1 VKNSSKIN
9 IVLDADMIYNPNAG
23 RFPSGILAERA
34 ANVLRSYGW
43 SIRLMRTENGGHVT
57 QLARKA
63 AEEGKEALFVVG
75 GDGTINLAL
84 RGLAGS
90 ATALGVLPGG
100 TANVLAQELGLPGL
114 TWTRWMALEE
124 SARRLAEARIREVDI
139 GICGDIPFLMWAGVG
154 LDAFAIHHIE
164 PRPRGEKL
172 FANVAYAASTAWHAS
187 FWHGI
192 NLKVIADNLH
202 ISGHYLLAL
211 MSNIHLYA
219 GGLANISPFAR
230 LDDGRIDLWLFEG
243 DTLGDTIQRA
253 WDIYAG
259 RHVDSEKVHC
269 TSFNHLIL
277 ESDTTLYVQ
286 VDAEPMPCTTH
297 FIEVKVISK
306 GLRLLVP
313 METPRELFS
322 QEKI

>member
-1 VKNSSKIN
+1 
-9 IVLDADMIYNPNAG
+9 MIYNPNAG

-34 ANVLRSYGW
+34 ADVLRANGW
-43 SIRLMRTENGGHVT
+43 AIRLIRTHDAEHVT
-57 QLARKA
+57 QLAHRA

-75 GDGTINLAL
+75 GDGTINLAV

-90 ATALGVLPGG
+90 ITALGVLPGG

-124 SARRLAEARIREVDI
+124 SARRLTEATAREVDI
-139 GICGDIPFLMWAGVG
+139 GQCADTPFLMWSGVG

-187 FWHGI
+187 LWHGI
-192 NLKVIADNLH
+192 NLTVIADNLQV
-202 ISGHYLLAL
+202 SGHYLLAL

-219 GGLANISPFAR
+219 GGLAQISPFAL
-230 LDDGRIDLWLFEG
+230 LDDGAMDLWLFEG
-243 DTLGDTIQRA
+243 DTLGDTLQMA
-253 WDIYAG
+253 WDLYAG
-259 RHVDSEKVHC
+259 RHVDSDKVRHI
-269 TSFNHLIL
+269 SFKHLRL
-277 ESDTTLYVQ
+277 ESDSPLYVQ
-286 VDAEPMPCTTH
+286 VDAEPLPYH
-297 FIEVKVISK
+297 AHSIEIKVISR

-313 METPRELFS
+313 KVTPRELFGNKES
-322 QEKI
+322 L

>member
-1 VKNSSKIN
+1 MQA
-9 IVLDADMIYNPNAG
+9 ADMIYNPNAG

-34 ANVLRSYGW
+34 ADVLRANGW
-43 SIRLMRTENGGHVT
+43 DIRLIRTQDADHVT
-57 QLARKA
+57 RLARRA
-63 AEEGKEALFVVG
+63 VEEEKDALFVVG
-75 GDGTINLAL
+75 GDGTINLAV

-124 SARRLAEARIREVDI
+124 SARRLAGAPARLVDI
-139 GICGDIPFLMWAGVG
+139 GQCAGIPFLMWAGVG

-187 FWHGI
+187 LWHGI
-192 NLKVIADNLH
+192 NLRVTADNLQ

-219 GGLANISPFAR
+219 GGLAQVSPFAL
-230 LDDGRIDLWLFEG
+230 LDDGTMDLWLFEG
-243 DTLGDTIQRA
+243 DTLGDTIQMA
-253 WDIYAG
+253 WDLYAG
-259 RHVDSEKVHC
+259 RHVDSERVRY
-269 TSFNHLIL
+269 TSFKRLRL
-277 ESDTTLYVQ
+277 ESDSTLYVQ
-286 VDAEPMPCTTH
+286 VDAEPLPCEAH
-297 FIEVKVISK
+297 SIEINVISQ

-313 METPRELFS
+313 KTTPRELFS
-322 QEKI
+322 KNESL